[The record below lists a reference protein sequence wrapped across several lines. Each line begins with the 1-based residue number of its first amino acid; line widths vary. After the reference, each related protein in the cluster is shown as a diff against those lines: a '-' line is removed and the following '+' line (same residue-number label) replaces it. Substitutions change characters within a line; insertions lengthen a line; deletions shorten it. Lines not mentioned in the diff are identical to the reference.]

1 MRLTSYKMVS
11 YENCKCNEMTSLAD
25 ASCALLG
32 RMKHCTIAALIVLGL
47 VAYLGVIGS
56 TSKQVL
62 SPSSHPL
69 NPKPL

>member
-1 MRLTSYKMVS
+1 
-11 YENCKCNEMTSLAD
+11 MTSLAD

-69 NPKPL
+69 NPKP

>member
-1 MRLTSYKMVS
+1 MKIII
-11 YENCKCNEMTSLAD
+11 CNEMTSLAD
-25 ASCALLG
+25 ALCALLG

-69 NPKPL
+69 NPKPFLIYLIRAL